1 MGTAGRSTRAALV
14 VRTVTAPSS
23 LTLPQAWHS
32 PQRPT
37 HLTVVQ
43 PHSEQRNP
51 LVLVDV
57 FAAMADNL
65 RAGTDSD
72 RHPPGQPL
80 GQADSATFF
89 SPSSMPCQFCEN
101 CSAWAASVHPSW
113 VSVTVVTPS
122 EDDSS

>member
-72 RHPPGQPL
+72 RRPPGH
-80 GQADSATFF
+80 ADSATFF
-89 SPSSMPCQFCEN
+89 RPSSIPCQLCEN

-113 VSVTVVTPS
+113 VSVTMVTPS
-122 EDDSS
+122 ADDSS